1 MLART
6 GKLILLAAVV
16 VSTTAA
22 GAFATAR
29 RFAVPEPHSYASA
42 TIAPIPKRAGQA
54 LSLDHAVDE
63 LARRGFTGI
72 GRRQAKG
79 RLAIVDATAPR
90 GEKLTLVIDLRD
102 GHITGARLRRH

>member
-6 GKLILLAAVV
+6 GKLIVLAALV
-16 VSTTAA
+16 VSTT

-29 RFAVPEPHSYASA
+29 RFAAPEADTYASA
-42 TIAPIPKRAGQA
+42 TIAPIPKRAGQT
-54 LSLDHAVDE
+54 LSLDHAIDE

-72 GRRQAKG
+72 GRKEAKG